1 MTMQVKALIAA
12 LLFGLLPGASQAT
25 NLMYMPFETVL
36 SNALRAGRLD
46 GSVKFY
52 LAGNGPTEHLQV
64 LRTNVVS
71 DWPTNASN
79 KSDFDACEWAVQS
92 TLIELQEE
100 AKRVGANAVTN
111 IVSYYDQH
119 VRKDLNTY
127 ECRAGVFVARVAL
140 RGDLVRVP

>member
-1 MTMQVKALIAA
+1 MQVKALIAA
-12 LLFGLLPGASQAT
+12 LLFSLLPSASHAT

-52 LAGNGPTEHLQV
+52 LAGNGPSANLHM
-64 LRTNVVS
+64 LRANVVS

-92 TLIELQEE
+92 TLIELQDE

-119 VRKDLNTY
+119 ARKDLNTY

-140 RGDLVRVP
+140 RGDLVRLP

>member
-1 MTMQVKALIAA
+1 MQVKALIAA
-12 LLFGLLPGASQAT
+12 LLFSLLPATSHAT

-52 LAGNGPTEHLQV
+52 LAGNGPSANLHM
-64 LRTNVVS
+64 LRANVVS

-92 TLIELQEE
+92 TLIELQDE

-119 VRKDLNTY
+119 ARKDLNTY